1 MKINHAS
8 NGLHGE
14 LSVPGDKSISHRA
27 VMFGSIAS
35 GDTVIRGFLKS
46 ADCISTMNCFRTMG
60 IEIEEER
67 DEKGDFI
74 RVSGKGIRGLS
85 KPDTPLDCGNSG
97 TTARL
102 ISGILAGQDFKTVLT
117 GDPSLSR
124 RPMKRIIDPLKNLG
138 ASIRSEKGNGL
149 LPLIIEKGKLS
160 GGEIRTR
167 VASAQVKSAILLSGL
182 YAEKETVVIEP
193 ALSRNHT
200 ELMLSAFGADITG
213 GSTDEPKAS
222 VRPCRELRGLEVN
235 VPGDISSAAY
245 FIGAA
250 LIVPGSEIVLKN
262 VGINPTRDGILRV
275 FKDMGADIKIE
286 NERYESGEKSA
297 DLIVRY
303 SSSLKGV
310 EIGGDIIP
318 TLIDE
323 LPLISVVAATA
334 DGETVIRDASELK
347 VKESNRISL
356 TVNNLKAMGADAEER
371 EDGLL
376 ICGGKALH
384 RASIE
389 TAKDHRIA
397 MSFSVAALINSDVR
411 PVEILDP
418 SCVGISFPEF
428 YRDMDLLLK

>member
-46 ADCISTMNCFRTMG
+46 ADCISTMNCFRAMG

-213 GSTDEPKAS
+213 GSADEPKAS
-222 VRPCRELRGLEVN
+222 VRPCSELRGLEVN

-250 LIVPGSEIVLKN
+250 LIVPDSEIVLKN

-376 ICGGKALH
+376 IRGGKALH